1 MVVASASRVDPSQD
15 YQQPY
20 DLEAEMSLLGS
31 ILLDNSILGEILQT
45 VNKESFYQTS
55 HKFIFVTM
63 VRLYDKRNPIDLV
76 TVKDDLIRQ
85 GLLEGMGGIDYLTTL
100 INTVPSATNALHY
113 AKIIREKYLLRH
125 IMLLSHQLLRE
136 ASQSAVDSEMLLD
149 RAQREIFDL
158 VRKSGLGKEIKISEI
173 LKETFDKIIEYR
185 DRKNR
190 LSGLPTGLND
200 LDDEIGGLHPG
211 QFVVVAGRPSMGKSS
226 FALRLLEQVGLV
238 ENKPVCLYTLE
249 VTKEQVVQNLLCSTA
264 RVNAQ
269 KLRSGFVSDEEI
281 QRLMLTAAKY
291 DPTNIFIDD
300 TVDVSVLELKARTR
314 RLKLDHDIQLLIVDY
329 LQLMR
334 IKERQSE
341 SRQVEVAFISQSLKN
356 LAKELNIS
364 VVAISQLSRET
375 ERREPKNPRPR
386 MSDLRESGA
395 IEQDAD
401 VVLLLYREALYRS
414 TPENDNLCEINIAKQ
429 RNGPAGKNIE
439 VTFLKEYTRF
449 DNLFR
454 E

>member
-1 MVVASASRVDPSQD
+1 MVVASVSRADPLQD

-31 ILLDNSILGEILQT
+31 ILLDNSILGEVLQT

-76 TVKDDLIRQ
+76 TLKDDLIRQ
-85 GLLEGMGGIDYLTTL
+85 GLLEGMGGIDYLTTI
-100 INTVPSATNALHY
+100 INTVPSATNAFHY
-113 AKIIREKYLLRH
+113 AKIVREKYLLRH

-136 ASQSAVDSEMLLD
+136 ASQSSVDSEMLLD

-158 VRKSGLGKEIKISEI
+158 VRKAGLGKEIKISEI

-185 DRKNR
+185 DRKTR
-190 LSGLPTGLND
+190 VSGLPSGLNE

-300 TVDVSVLELKARTR
+300 TVDVSILELKARTR

-334 IKERQSE
+334 IKERQPE

-356 LAKELNIS
+356 LAKELNIP

-386 MSDLRESGA
+386 LSDIRESGA

-401 VVLLLYREALYRS
+401 VVLLLYREELYRS
-414 TPENDNLCEINIAKQ
+414 TPENTNVCEIHIAKQ
-429 RNGPAGKNIE
+429 RNGPSGKTIE
-439 VTFLKEYTRF
+439 VAFIKEYTRF